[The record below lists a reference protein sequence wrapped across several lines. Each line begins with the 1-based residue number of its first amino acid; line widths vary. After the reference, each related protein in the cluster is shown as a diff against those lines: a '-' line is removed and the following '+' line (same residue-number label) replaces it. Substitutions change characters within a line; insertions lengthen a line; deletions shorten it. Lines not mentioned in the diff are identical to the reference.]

1 MVSHVKLVC
10 ILFTLASLA
19 VVASATPARS
29 ASKLIVTSSAFGPGT
44 AIPARY
50 SCSSANAQSP
60 PLAWSGVPAAAK
72 TLALIVRDPDA
83 PNGNFI
89 HWVVYNLPASAKG
102 LDSSVPTSGE
112 LPNGALQGVNGT
124 GEPGYKGPC
133 PPPGSGPHHYHFEL
147 MALDRALDL
156 KPGASAAEVKE
167 AARGHVIASG
177 ELIGTFSR

>member
-1 MVSHVKLVC
+1 MVSHVKPVC
-10 ILFTLASLA
+10 ILLTLASL
-19 VVASATPARS
+19 VVVGRAATAQS
-29 ASKLIVTSSAFGPGT
+29 GSKLTLTSSAFAPGT
-44 AIPARY
+44 AIPVRY

-102 LDSSVPTSGE
+102 LDSSVAGGSE
-112 LPNGALQGVNGT
+112 LGNGALQGINGT
-124 GEPGYKGPC
+124 GEAGYKGPC